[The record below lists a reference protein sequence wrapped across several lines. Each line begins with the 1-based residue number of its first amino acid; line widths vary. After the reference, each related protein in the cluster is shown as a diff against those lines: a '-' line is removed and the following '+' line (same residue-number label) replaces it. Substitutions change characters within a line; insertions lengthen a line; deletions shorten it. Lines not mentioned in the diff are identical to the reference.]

1 MNLPFLGRMRSSVF
15 SFALMLMLCAAF
27 CLPAQAD
34 DGIAVT
40 IRDRYASLETFQAEF
55 TQYLLHRES
64 GSKEKREGTLVFKKP
79 LLISW
84 QTKKPAEETLVISS
98 KEIWDYIVDE
108 NICYRYPKELVNDS
122 RSLIQVVTG
131 QALLSQDFDVKQAGT
146 EGKLVIL
153 QLYPKDPVPTL
164 VEARLYVDPEKGYIQ
179 RAVITD
185 FYGNENDVRFTSF
198 IPNASVKSSAFSFT
212 PPKGVEVE
220 DRVDRS
226 GVESRNLF

>member
-1 MNLPFLGRMRSSVF
+1 MLKRCSFLLSVF
-15 SFALMLMLCAAF
+15 LLVLLCVI
-27 CLPAQAD
+27 PARAD

-40 IRDRYASLETFQAEF
+40 IRDRYASLDTFQAEF
-55 TQYLLHRES
+55 TQFLTHRES
-64 GSKEKREGTLVFKKP
+64 GSKEQREGTLVFKKP

-84 QTKKPAEETLVISS
+84 QTKKPVEEKLIINN
-98 KEIWDYIVDE
+98 KEIWDYITDE
-108 NICYRYPKELVNDS
+108 GIAYRYPKDLVNDS
-122 RSLIQVVTG
+122 RSLIQIVTG

-153 QLYPKDPVPTL
+153 QLYPKEPVPTL

-198 IPNASVKSSAFSFT
+198 IPNASVSSSVFSFT

-220 DRVDRS
+220 DRTERA

>member
-1 MNLPFLGRMRSSVF
+1 MLKRSSF
-15 SFALMLMLCAAF
+15 LLIALSLVLLCMA
-27 CLPAQAD
+27 PARAD
-34 DGIAVT
+34 EGIAVT

-55 TQYLLHRES
+55 TQYLTHRES
-64 GSKEKREGTLVFKKP
+64 GSKEQREGTLVFKKP

-84 QTKKPAEETLVISS
+84 QTKKPVEEHLVISK
-98 KEIWDYIVDE
+98 KEIWDYIADE
-108 NICYRYPKELVNDS
+108 GIAYRYPKELVNDS
-122 RSLIQVVTG
+122 RSLIQIVTG
-131 QALLSQDFDVKQAGT
+131 QALLSQDFDVTQTGT

-153 QLYPKDPVPTL
+153 QLYPKEPVPTL

-198 IPNASVKSSAFSFT
+198 IPNASVSSSVFNFT

-220 DRVDRS
+220 DRVERS

>member
-1 MNLPFLGRMRSSVF
+1 
-15 SFALMLMLCAAF
+15 MLMLCAAF

>member
-1 MNLPFLGRMRSSVF
+1 MLLLG
-15 SFALMLMLCAAF
+15 AAF

-108 NICYRYPKELVNDS
+108 NIAYRYPKELVNDS

-198 IPNASVKSSAFSFT
+198 IPNASVKSSSFSFT

>member
-1 MNLPFLGRMRSSVF
+1 MLLLG
-15 SFALMLMLCAAF
+15 AAF